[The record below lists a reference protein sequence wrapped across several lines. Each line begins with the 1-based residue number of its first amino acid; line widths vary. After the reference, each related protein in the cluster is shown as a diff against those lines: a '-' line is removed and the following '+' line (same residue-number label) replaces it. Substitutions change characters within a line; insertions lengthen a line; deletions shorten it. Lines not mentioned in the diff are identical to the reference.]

1 MRIILPKI
9 KIMAISWKFWAN
21 LLLNWYIVRGNIK
34 ILYMSLQKYEYFC
47 RLLKWMRQW
56 YGYPNYIVKEEC
68 CSDFI

>member
-1 MRIILPKI
+1 
-9 KIMAISWKFWAN
+9 
-21 LLLNWYIVRGNIK
+21 
-34 ILYMSLQKYEYFC
+34 MSLQKYEYFC